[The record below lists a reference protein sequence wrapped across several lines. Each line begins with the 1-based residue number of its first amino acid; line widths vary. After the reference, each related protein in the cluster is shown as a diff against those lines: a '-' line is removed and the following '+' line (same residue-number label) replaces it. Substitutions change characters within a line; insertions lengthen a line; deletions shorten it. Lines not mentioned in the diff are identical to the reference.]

1 MYILDELILPSL
13 SLSTNDKYIPY
24 TIFLYKIKIFQFIYV
39 FIDMFIWET
48 RYIHMFIYLY
58 NSFRIFLVMSVPAMN
73 TFPIQVEYIFDMLNE
88 LPTVVLQIIFVW
100 SRSDR
105 RVDELFYQND
115 YSKKNLFPSN

>member
-1 MYILDELILPSL
+1 
-13 SLSTNDKYIPY
+13 
-24 TIFLYKIKIFQFIYV
+24 
-39 FIDMFIWET
+39 
-48 RYIHMFIYLY
+48 
-58 NSFRIFLVMSVPAMN
+58 MSVPAMN

-115 YSKKNLFPSN
+115 YSKKNLDSIKLSTFVYW